1 MKQFLLILIS
11 GLLFSCSKKNDTSTT
26 DTPNSNKSKIVD
38 YIWKTNFYSHKG
50 VPDPTVVS
58 QETTFQFR
66 RDDKLYFT
74 QINPVFRDTLDYL
87 FLNDKIIKFTK
98 GINSFVGKIKIDL
111 IDDYNFHFTITSNES
126 SGSDVYKTDKQ

>member
-1 MKQFLLILIS
+1 M
-11 GLLFSCSKKNDTSTT
+11 
-26 DTPNSNKSKIVD
+26 D

-74 QINPVFRDTLDYL
+74 QINPVFRDTLDYQ